1 MNFGQKGQQQR
12 LNMFGHGL
20 DPSLESGESSI
31 RKTILPSG
39 IKATSQVRS
48 FSSKVGGI
56 KGFIYGPPWPTEWL
70 LPLGMA
76 AAGITGSG
84 PTPDVAILPTVLL
97 TAGTFSS
104 TTIMP
109 P

>member
-12 LNMFGHGL
+12 LNMLRHGL

-56 KGFIYGPPWPTEWL
+56 KGFIYGPPWPT
-70 LPLGMA
+70 PLGRA
-76 AAGITGSG
+76 AGGITGSD

-97 TAGTFSS
+97 TTGTFSS